1 MRQQQPSSADSVGSG
16 GGGTAPATATTAA
29 EAARRNRIVG
39 TGIPTSPRA
48 NSASAVSS
56 ASSGGSGINKP
67 AIGSGS
73 GNRRVGGSPS
83 AAEVAAA
90 FEDLG
95 MPSMNGTG
103 GNSSGNAKQNGAAI
117 GINSTSVNGRDR
129 ASAGTSTRSGSV
141 RRSGNTILSSSAAA
155 GSNANATNAAAGS
168 GTRAAMP
175 SPQDVADEFV
185 GRRRLQQQLQQQG
198 PAGMDVTMSNTQ
210 KASASANA
218 ARSNSL
224 RESTTSPIRSRNTAA
239 VRNYVAS
246 STNTASTT
254 STATSMKAKT
264 TTTPTRYAM
273 VESPSKTPSTSN
285 RKQQAL
291 RVDTRSGTRSA
302 NGTTATGHSVAS
314 PETHLGSVN
323 SSELGS
329 LASPVAAST
338 VADSLAYSQNTSK
351 DSSGFGGL
359 GGGGFGDDMLSG
371 QATNDIP
378 ATTTAVKTMNNG
390 GGGVASTGEGEW
402 SRSNAVRQNGSTQ
415 PQPQPQPRLQMRN
428 GTQSTANAFGATGP
442 TLTADSVD
450 DNFDDG
456 THGGGSITSR
466 YDDLSKLSSRYS
478 RPDRVMAPV
487 DERPQLANPN
497 GTSRSFD
504 SYENK
509 SHATHA
515 TAITY
520 GQHDAN
526 SAVGGGVGASTA
538 AAEGGGSAKR
548 DGTSIDVVTQSFSPT
563 QKGSAY
569 PSSQASVGTSRPNG
583 TFDDEDTN
591 TVGSQL
597 TDDRSWSRSVNLRQQ
612 QLRAQGR
619 DCDDDADSRGS
630 RRRRKS
636 GKKGGK
642 DSSGEGDLI
651 GWALNADDMNHFK
664 EQVDQPQVKAALGA
678 SAAVVAG
685 GKSHLMR
692 VVVYN
697 DTRLVLLPSFATV
710 KPFLFPHLF
719 SLSFV
724 IQKV

>member
-1 MRQQQPSSADSVGSG
+1 MRQQQSSSADSVGSG
-16 GGGTAPATATTAA
+16 GGGTATTQATTAA
-29 EAARRNRIVG
+29 EAARAARRNRIAG

-48 NSASAVSS
+48 NAASGVSS
-56 ASSGGSGINKP
+56 ASSGGGGGGINKP

-103 GNSSGNAKQNGAAI
+103 GNGNRSGNAKQNGAAV
-117 GINSTSVNGRDR
+117 GIDGTSVNGRDR

-141 RRSGNTILSSSAAA
+141 RRSGNTILSSGAA
-155 GSNANATNAAAGS
+155 GSSNANATNAAAGS
-168 GTRAAMP
+168 SARAAMP

-185 GRRRLQQQLQQQG
+185 GRRRLQQQRARQQQQQQQHG
-198 PAGMDVTMSNTQ
+198 PAGMDVTMSNAQ
-210 KASASANA
+210 KANANANA
-218 ARSNSL
+218 ARSNNSL

-239 VRNYVAS
+239 VKNYVAS
-246 STNTASTT
+246 STNNASTT
-254 STATSMKAKT
+254 STATST

-285 RKQQAL
+285 RKKQPL
-291 RVDTRSGTRSA
+291 RVETHSGTRSA
-302 NGTTATGHSVAS
+302 NGTTATAHSVAS
-314 PETHLGSVN
+314 PDTHLGSVN

-329 LASPVAAST
+329 LASPAAAST

-359 GGGGFGDDMLSG
+359 GGGGLGDDMLSG
-371 QATNDIP
+371 RATNDIP
-378 ATTTAVKTMNNG
+378 ATTTAAKMMSNG
-390 GGGVASTGEGEW
+390 DSGGVASAGDGEW
-402 SRSNAVRQNGSTQ
+402 SRSNAVRQNDSTQ

-428 GTQSTANAFGATGP
+428 GTQSTANAFGATGSN
-442 TLTADSVD
+442 LTADSAD

-520 GQHDAN
+520 GQHDTN

-538 AAEGGGSAKR
+538 AGNGGGSAKR

-591 TVGSQL
+591 TIGSQL

-619 DCDDDADSRGS
+619 DYDDDADSRGS
-630 RRRRKS
+630 RRRRTR

-642 DSSGEGDLI
+642 DSSGEGDLT

-664 EQVDQPQVKAALGA
+664 EQVDQPQLKAALGA

-685 GKSHLMR
+685 GKSL
-692 VVVYN
+692 Y
-697 DTRLVLLPSFATV
+697 DALLDSSC
-710 KPFLFPHLF
+710 L
-719 SLSFV
+719 
-724 IQKV
+724 Q